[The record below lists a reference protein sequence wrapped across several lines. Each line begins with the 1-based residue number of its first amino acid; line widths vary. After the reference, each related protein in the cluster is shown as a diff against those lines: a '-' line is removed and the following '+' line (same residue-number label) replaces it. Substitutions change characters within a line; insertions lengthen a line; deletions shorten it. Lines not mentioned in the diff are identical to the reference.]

1 MYACAQPWFCG
12 SPVLPAD
19 LGDAAPFRAFERG
32 FEVSVAHAGGGIGNT
47 PDGWGNDY
55 FDDIYQV
62 KFAAYGFVRSVVRAA
77 EMLNVRRM

>member
-1 MYACAQPWFCG
+1 MHVRNRGFAGLRSF
-12 SPVLPAD
+12 LAD

-62 KFAAYGFVRSVVRAA
+62 KFAAYGFVRSVARAA
-77 EMLNVRRM
+77 ETLNMRRV